1 MRDQRL
7 NCISP
12 SKYYEC
18 VIVFVLKRITL
29 VSLKKVFKKIIF
41 NHWFFSAADRGD
53 EDEMSKRDEM
63 YGYLYGKQKLRK
75 FA

>member
-1 MRDQRL
+1 MNVWLFLYWNGLQA
-7 NCISP
+7 
-12 SKYYEC
+12 
-18 VIVFVLKRITL
+18 
-29 VSLKKVFKKIIF
+29 SLKKVFKKIIF

-53 EDEMSKRDEM
+53 EDEMSKRDET